1 MEMPPVTRA
10 YTTACVLTTMSV
22 QLELLSPFQLYFNP
36 ILIWRNLQVNYLFDV
51 SSDTY
56 NGFSK
61 NIYHIR
67 ILFQSFVGVQD
78 VHNIFFS
85 AHSGSTF
92 FEHDIY
98 ILLLPNVHNNIHN
111 NLHNNVHSECSQQFL
126 ILFQVWRIFTT
137 FLFFGTF
144 GFNFFFNMIFTYR
157 YCRMLEENSFRGHTA
172 DFVIMFLFGS
182 CAMVI
187 FALFVNLLFLGKYR
201 LHSFE

>member
-1 MEMPPVTRA
+1 MPPVTRA

-36 ILIWRNLQVNYLFDV
+36 ILIWRNLQVRYLFIV
-51 SSDTY
+51 SSDAN
-56 NGFSK
+56 NG
-61 NIYHIR
+61 
-67 ILFQSFVGVQD
+67 L
-78 VHNIFFS
+78 
-85 AHSGSTF
+85 
-92 FEHDIY
+92 
-98 ILLLPNVHNNIHN
+98 

-126 ILFQVWRIFTT
+126 IMFQVWRIFTT

-182 CAMVI
+182 CSMVI

>member
-51 SSDTY
+51 SSATY

-61 NIYHIR
+61 Y
-67 ILFQSFVGVQD
+67 
-78 VHNIFFS
+78 
-85 AHSGSTF
+85 
-92 FEHDIY
+92 
-98 ILLLPNVHNNIHN
+98 
-111 NLHNNVHSECSQQFL
+111 NNVHSECSQQFL